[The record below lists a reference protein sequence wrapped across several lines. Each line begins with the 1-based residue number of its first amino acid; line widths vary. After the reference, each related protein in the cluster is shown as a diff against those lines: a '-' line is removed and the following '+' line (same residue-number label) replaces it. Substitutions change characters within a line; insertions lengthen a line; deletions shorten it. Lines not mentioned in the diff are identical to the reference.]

1 MNIETAARKTKSKNI
16 VKELNSDWNRHGDWF
31 CMLDIDELFDLLNKK
46 TSINNK
52 QRILKDQLNEFH
64 CQDYDDMDRETLSIL
79 GESIVEYFGSE
90 FISYDSKRNKF
101 IFVDQQHPVL
111 PSQEQEDNGIPD
123 NWFIRILNKI
133 FRNIN

>member
-16 VKELNSDWNRHGDWF
+16 VKELNSDWNRRGDWF

-64 CQDYDDMDRETLSIL
+64 CLDYDDMDRETLSML

-90 FISYDSKRNKF
+90 LSLIH
-101 IFVDQQHPVL
+101 I
-111 PSQEQEDNGIPD
+111 
-123 NWFIRILNKI
+123 
-133 FRNIN
+133 